1 MKFGL
6 KLYMKESHSFIQPY
20 LFIMPGI
27 APTPYL
33 YSAVFGGNQVS
44 QPNQASQPRWD
55 CSSFNKGTV
64 IRALSLLLGGPLTAT
79 GFPNIPASTTINA
92 SLCENGTFLLLHKA
106 DGSSSRTLDVVLN
119 RNGTRLWV
127 EGILL
132 PRDHNLLCRAVA
144 TALRL
149 KREWGFT
156 QAANDIEVG
165 ALRSTITHQLEE
177 WHAIEQH
184 YGRQHYISQHGANT
198 GASSASHDYHSY
210 HRQAAPITA
219 PRSHVQARQP
229 APHSVIPT
237 APAPGV
243 WRPF

>member
-1 MKFGL
+1 
-6 KLYMKESHSFIQPY
+6 MKESHSFIQPY
-20 LFIMPGI
+20 LFIMPGG
-27 APTPYL
+27 PTPYL
-33 YSAVFGGNQVS
+33 YNAVLSGNQAS
-44 QPNQASQPRWD
+44 QPNQASLPRWD
-55 CSSFNKGTV
+55 ASSVNKGTV

-79 GFPNIPASTTINA
+79 GFPNIPVSETINA

-119 RNGTRLWV
+119 RNGTRLRV

-132 PRDHNLLCRAVA
+132 PRDHNLLCRSAA

-149 KREWGFT
+149 KRAWGFT
-156 QAANDIEVG
+156 QAANDLEVS

-177 WHAIEQH
+177 WHGIEQH
-184 YGRQHYISQHGANT
+184 YGSQHYISQHEANI
-198 GASSASHDYHSY
+198 GASSASHDYH
-210 HRQAAPITA
+210 RQTAAITV
-219 PRSHVQARQP
+219 PRLHVEERP
-229 APHSVIPT
+229 TPPHSVIPT